1 MKRLLTIFLTAMSI
15 SISVPAHTDDHI
27 PNLGEKAT
35 EFKDEGKEAHK
46 RPNMSHAESLIM
58 QRKMHPELL
67 LHKRDKTL
75 RQGVRGGRVSL
86 AKCVDCHTSVDKNGE
101 HIPVNAPEQFCSTC
115 HQKVG
120 TSIDCFSCHR
130 TTPAEEM

>member
-1 MKRLLTIFLTAMSI
+1 MNRLLIVFLTLVLTGMF
-15 SISVPAHTDDHI
+15 AHADHHI

-35 EFKDEGKEAHK
+35 EFKNDDKEAHK
-46 RPNMSHAESLIM
+46 RPNMSHAASLIM

-75 RQGVRGGRVSL
+75 RQGVRGGYVQL
-86 AKCVDCHTSVDKNGE
+86 KKCVECHTSVDESGE
-101 HIPVNAPEQFCSTC
+101 YIPVNSADQFCSTC
-115 HQKVG
+115 HKKVG
-120 TSIDCFSCHR
+120 TSLDCFSCHR

>member
-1 MKRLLTIFLTAMSI
+1 MSRLLIVFL
-15 SISVPAHTDDHI
+15 SVMLSSVVAQADHHI

-46 RPNMSHAESLIM
+46 RDGMSHAASLIL

-67 LHKRDKTL
+67 SHKRDKTL
-75 RQGVRGGRVSL
+75 RQGVRGGVVQLS
-86 AKCVDCHTSVDKNGE
+86 KCVECHTSVDKDGE
-101 HIPVNAPEQFCSTC
+101 FIPVNAPDQFCSTC
-115 HQKVG
+115 HKKVG
-120 TSIDCFSCHR
+120 TSLDCFSCHR